1 MPVYNLC
8 FRASCGQFL
17 TTFLGFMT
25 EQASCAA
32 KVRKQVITV
41 RNRLDALLLVFV
53 VRYLLCYADV
63 EMNPGPTED
72 HLAQHPQPGDLQD
85 NTPDGPNQ
93 VIFKATHQ
101 MDQMK

>member
-1 MPVYNLC
+1 MPVHNLC
-8 FRASCGQFL
+8 FGASCGQFL

-53 VRYLLCYADV
+53 VRHLLCYDDV
-63 EMNPGPTED
+63 EMNPGPRKIIWHNT
-72 HLAQHPQPGDLQD
+72 LSQAIFMTTHP
-85 NTPDGPNQ
+85 
-93 VIFKATHQ
+93 
-101 MDQMK
+101 MDQIK